1 MSEASGEDVVKV
13 MDIWTKNIGFPIV
26 KVEEIGNGEIKVTQ
40 NRFLATGDV
49 KESEDK
55 TLYPVFLGL
64 KTSEGVDESLVLETR
79 SKTIKLPT
87 SDDFSKSTVTKV
99 VSTEL
104 HMSQPVGPNW
114 VKLVLKVNFQLKI
127 VLV

>member
-1 MSEASGEDVVKV
+1 MKKHKWGNTKTSDLWEALSEASGEDVVKV

-55 TLYPVFLGL
+55 TLYPVFW
-64 KTSEGVDESLVLETR
+64 D
-79 SKTIKLPT
+79 
-87 SDDFSKSTVTKV
+87 
-99 VSTEL
+99 
-104 HMSQPVGPNW
+104 
-114 VKLVLKVNFQLKI
+114 
-127 VLV
+127 